1 MGRTC
6 QRHDSDSES
15 ECEHTD
21 SDTPTQRERT
31 HNTHAVCE
39 SVRAVEPLSRLAQRR
54 MPKAKGAVTKVKGM
68 IMIVGVGVRV

>member
-1 MGRTC
+1 MQVSHAAPRT
-6 QRHDSDSES
+6 
-15 ECEHTD
+15 
-21 SDTPTQRERT
+21 RT
-31 HNTHAVCE
+31 VAAEIPADIALVCE

>member
-1 MGRTC
+1 MIVIVRVSVST
-6 QRHDSDSES
+6 QTVT
-15 ECEHTD
+15 HTRRE
-21 SDTPTQRERT
+21 RERT
-31 HNTHAVCE
+31 HNTHAVCG